1 MATITDLH
9 TSISQM
15 SSDQLYIHIRN
26 IRSLRREMPIKP
38 IRKAAAKKPK
48 QKQLTIDRHLKSLD
62 DRKRAKLLE
71 SLLTIQRRKHE

>member
-15 SSDQLYIHIRN
+15 SSDQLYTHIRN

-38 IRKAAAKKPK
+38 VRKTAAKKSK
-48 QKQLTIDRHLKSLD
+48 QKQLIIDQHLKGLND
-62 DRKRAKLLE
+62 QKRSKLLE
-71 SLLTIQRRKHE
+71 SLLIIQRRKHG